1 MYCFKTKAR
10 VVCLIAV
17 GVAVFASHSNAQD
30 PFTQL
35 SAIDGPLPCY
45 DCGTADFVFAD
56 SHATESL
63 GGDYF
68 QSPDDDT
75 DSPWFIRAGV
85 GVLLFAD
92 SATLRAGG
100 NVVPGAGLEISDA
113 TTFVFD
119 IGYELSPVWTATF
132 SAGVPPRLD
141 LDGTGIFQ
149 GVSYG
154 TTKFAPVALSLQR
167 HFFVTPRS
175 SIYLG
180 VGPITRR
187 NTKASTDSSKT
198 STLKTMRQWYCN
210 WALNDDATN
219 ASVCLRTRKKR
230 FIALKRSATSAAYRS
245 EVMSLPIRP
254 CCHSASNTISK

>member
-180 VGPITRR
+180 GGANYTAQYESIDGFIQDFDIKNDAAVVLQLGIERR
-187 NTKASTDSSKT
+187 CNKRISLFADAKKAF
-198 STLKTMRQWYCN
+198 Y
-210 WALNDDATN
+210 
-219 ASVCLRTRKKR
+219 RTEA
-230 FIALKRSATSAAYRS
+230 FGNIGGI
-245 EVMSLPIRP
+245 PIR
-254 CCHSASNTISK
+254 SDVIANTTLLSFGVKYDF